1 MRTDFGRKREDEMQL
16 KTKTKRFSALLL
28 TVGTLFAAGCGGA
41 PGEGTLSRPP
51 KASSGV
57 ERAEE
62 TPSHCELTP
71 VNRLYDNFSDSYQAF
86 SVSMLRALYQA
97 AQTGAVDAP
106 DGVVLSPAS
115 LYIALG
121 MTAEGMEGDTLG
133 QTMALLHAGDAD
145 ALREGCRDLLSLLS
159 GNPKNSF
166 RWADAL
172 WIKDSFQDH
181 ILPGFLQR
189 NRDFYDAQ
197 IKFHA
202 FDDTLIPSVNSWV
215 EEQTDGLIEELLQ
228 PPLDDDLF
236 LLLLNTL
243 LFDARWESPF
253 DGRESAEGTFHGVS
267 GDVTLPFMRQTYR
280 GMGYQDAD
288 VTAAL
293 LDYDDG
299 RTAML
304 VAVPR
309 EGTGGL
315 DALMASMDKDTVPGW
330 LKGMTEQQV
339 GMVLPRFSMEYRVE
353 LKEVLSG
360 MGMTDAFDPDKA
372 DFSGLTEREPVF
384 IGQVIHQTALEVGE
398 KGTRAAAATAVEI
411 LCGSAMNVLSVGA
424 DRPFFCAVVDKPTGA
439 LLFAAAVTDPKPLA

>member
-1 MRTDFGRKREDEMQL
+1 MKMNKKKMLTAAAA
-16 KTKTKRFSALLL
+16 ALCLA
-28 TVGTLFAAGCGGA
+28 VMAGCGGA
-41 PGEGTLSRPP
+41 PVAGSTSGS
-51 KASSGV
+51 ASTAGSAVAPVASPSSTVSAGIAGDSGNYIT
-57 ERAEE
+57 EEQARA
-62 TPSHCELTP
+62 
-71 VNRLYDNFSDSYQAF
+71 A
-86 SVSMLRALYQA
+86 AL
-97 AQTGAVDAP
+97 
-106 DGVVLSPAS
+106 
-115 LYIALG
+115 
-121 MTAEGMEGDTLG
+121 E
-133 QTMALLHAGDAD
+133 HAGVAEAD
-145 ALREGCRDLLSLLS
+145 AQFLSV
-159 GNPKNSF
+159 
-166 RWADAL
+166 R
-172 WIKDSFQDH
+172 
-181 ILPGFLQR
+181 
-189 NRDFYDAQ
+189 
-197 IKFHA
+197 
-202 FDDTLIPSVNSWV
+202 
-215 EEQTDGLIEELLQ
+215 
-228 PPLDDDLF
+228 
-236 LLLLNTL
+236 
-243 LFDARWESPF
+243 
-253 DGRESAEGTFHGVS
+253 
-267 GDVTLPFMRQTYR
+267 
-280 GMGYQDAD
+280 
-288 VTAAL
+288 

-339 GMVLPRFSMEYRVE
+339 GMVLPRFSMEYRAE